1 MVQDIFLA
9 LPNGTMVRDRYII
22 EGLLGKGGFGS
33 VYLVKDKRVK
43 GNLFALKEVIDP
55 SKQERDRFTLE
66 GEILRRL
73 DHPGLPRVYHAFS
86 DDAMF
91 RAYLLMDYIEGP
103 NLEILRQKQAQ
114 RRLPLMQVMR
124 IMAPIIEAIAFLHS
138 QQPPIIHRDIKP
150 SNILVSPSGNEAV
163 LVDFGIA
170 KEYEPDSTTTTVRR
184 CSPGFGAPEQYGGG
198 TDTRTDVYGLAAT
211 FYAVLTGKIP
221 ADAFQRMLQLGSKG
235 ADPLVP
241 IIELVSDIPL
251 LISEAIQK
259 AMSIDSNNR
268 FATVEEFWQALQAGL
283 PDQAEAEEDV
293 QLMISPESLSSSSL
307 AEDDLLS
314 LASIEEENASGA
326 EQVIST
332 GALQDSDAQSE
343 TGDAT
348 IIARR
353 DSLAS
358 ATPVLLPLEQ
368 PSLRVVRVPTL
379 SSRRRSLIIGLVALI
394 LLASIGIAV
403 SFWSSTAPGTHG
415 VANRSATF
423 TPRATQSALP
433 TATRSALIPT
443 VTVVTSPVTTP
454 NIAYLAGTYQ
464 GSLTDSVT
472 SQTSHMV
479 VVIQQIRGHAAFD
492 GQISL
497 NLLLEGNNAGFT
509 GVVDIYNHFSFIT
522 NTSAGK
528 KPLNFYGV
536 VQPGGYLHG
545 NFCNSSTTHCDQ
557 DTGYFT
563 VGPRY

>member
-9 LPNGTMVRDRYII
+9 LSNGTMVRDRYII

-55 SKQERDRFTLE
+55 SKQDRDRFTFE

-73 DHPGLPRVYHAFS
+73 DHPALPRVYHAFS
-86 DDAMF
+86 DDALF

-114 RRLPLMQVMR
+114 RRIPLMQFMR
-124 IMAPIIEAIAFLHS
+124 IMAPIIEAIAYLHS

-150 SNILVSPSGNEAV
+150 SNIIVSPAGNEAV

-211 FYAVLTGKIP
+211 FYAVLTGRIP

-241 IIELVSDIPL
+241 IIELVPDIPL
-251 LISEAIQK
+251 LISEAIQQ

-283 PDQAEAEEDV
+283 SDQAEAGEDV

-307 AEDDLLS
+307 AKDNLLL
-314 LASIEEENASGA
+314 LASIEEEHASSA

-332 GALQDSDAQSE
+332 GALQDNDAQSE

-358 ATPVLLPLEQ
+358 ATPVLIPLEQ

-394 LLASIGIAV
+394 LLASVGIAV
-403 SFWSSTAPGTHG
+403 SFWSSTAPGTYE

-423 TPRATQSALP
+423 TPRVTQSALP

-497 NLLLEGNNAGFT
+497 NLLLEGNNAVFT
-509 GVVDIYNHFSFIT
+509 GVVDINNHFSFIA

-536 VQPGGYLHG
+536 VQSGGYLHG

>member
-1 MVQDIFLA
+1 MQDVFLP
-9 LPNGTMVRDRYII
+9 LPNGTTVRDRYII
-22 EGLLGKGGFGS
+22 EGLIGKGGFGS
-33 VYLVKDKRVK
+33 VYLVSDKRVK

-55 SKQERDRFTLE
+55 SKQERERFTLE

-91 RAYLLMDYIEGP
+91 RAYLLMDYIEGL

-114 RRLPLMQVMR
+114 HRLPLRQVMR
-124 IMAPIIEAIAFLHS
+124 IMAPIIEAIAYLHS

-150 SNILVSPSGNEAV
+150 SNIIVLPAGNEAV

-184 CSPGFGAPEQYGGG
+184 CSPGYGAPEQYGGG
-198 TDTRTDVYGLAAT
+198 TDIRTDVYGLAAT
-211 FYAVLTGKIP
+211 IYAVLTGRIP

-235 ADPLVP
+235 TDPLVP
-241 IIELVSDIPL
+241 VIELVPDIPL
-251 LISEAIQK
+251 PIAEAIQR

-283 PDQAEAEEDV
+283 PDQAEAEEDAQPV
-293 QLMISPESLSSSSL
+293 LSPLSLSSSSL
-307 AEDDLLS
+307 AEDELALLT
-314 LASIEEENASGA
+314 SIEEEKASSA
-326 EQVIST
+326 KQVIST
-332 GALQDSDAQSE
+332 SALQEGDAQSE
-343 TGDAT
+343 TEDNT
-348 IIARR
+348 IVARR
-353 DSLAS
+353 NSLLPE
-358 ATPVLLPLEQ
+358 TPALVPLEQ
-368 PSLRVVRVPTL
+368 PSLRVVRIPAL
-379 SSRRRSLIIGLVALI
+379 SSRKRSMIIGLLALI
-394 LLASIGIAV
+394 LLASGGIAV
-403 SFWSSTAPGTHG
+403 SFWSSTAPGTHD
-415 VANRSATF
+415 VAIRLATF
-423 TPRATQSALP
+423 TPRATQPALP

-443 VTVVTSPVTTP
+443 VTVVKNPVTNP

-479 VVIQQIRGHAAFD
+479 VVIQQIRGHADFD

-497 NLLLEGNNAGFT
+497 NLLLEGNTAAFT
-509 GVVDIYNHFSFIT
+509 GVVDINNHFSFST
-522 NTSAGK
+522 NPSVGK
-528 KPLNFYGV
+528 KPLYFYGV

-545 NFCNSSTTHCDQ
+545 SFCNSSTTHCDK

>member
-1 MVQDIFLA
+1 VQDIFLA
-9 LPNGTMVRDRYII
+9 LSNGTMVRDRYII

-55 SKQERDRFTLE
+55 SKQDRDRFTFE

-73 DHPGLPRVYHAFS
+73 DHPALPRVYHAFS
-86 DDAMF
+86 DDALF

-114 RRLPLMQVMR
+114 RRIPLMQFMR
-124 IMAPIIEAIAFLHS
+124 IMAPIIEAIAYLHS

-150 SNILVSPSGNEAV
+150 SNIIVSPAGNEAV

-211 FYAVLTGKIP
+211 FYAVLTGRIP

-241 IIELVSDIPL
+241 IIELVPDIPL
-251 LISEAIQK
+251 LISEAIQQ

-283 PDQAEAEEDV
+283 PDQAEAGEDV

-307 AEDDLLS
+307 AKDNLLL
-314 LASIEEENASGA
+314 LASIEEEHASSA

-332 GALQDSDAQSE
+332 GALQDNDAQSE

-358 ATPVLLPLEQ
+358 ATPVLMPLEQ

-379 SSRRRSLIIGLVALI
+379 SSRRRSSIIGLVALI

-403 SFWSSTAPGTHG
+403 AFWSSTTPGTHE

-423 TPRATQSALP
+423 TPRVTQSALP

-454 NIAYLAGTYQ
+454 NIAYLGGTYQ

-497 NLLLEGNNAGFT
+497 NLLLEGNNAVFT
-509 GVVDIYNHFSFIT
+509 GVVDINNHFSFIA

>member
-1 MVQDIFLA
+1 
-9 LPNGTMVRDRYII
+9 
-22 EGLLGKGGFGS
+22 
-33 VYLVKDKRVK
+33 
-43 GNLFALKEVIDP
+43 
-55 SKQERDRFTLE
+55 
-66 GEILRRL
+66 
-73 DHPGLPRVYHAFS
+73 
-86 DDAMF
+86 
-91 RAYLLMDYIEGP
+91 
-103 NLEILRQKQAQ
+103 
-114 RRLPLMQVMR
+114 
-124 IMAPIIEAIAFLHS
+124 
-138 QQPPIIHRDIKP
+138 
-150 SNILVSPSGNEAV
+150 
-163 LVDFGIA
+163 
-170 KEYEPDSTTTTVRR
+170 
-184 CSPGFGAPEQYGGG
+184 
-198 TDTRTDVYGLAAT
+198 
-211 FYAVLTGKIP
+211 
-221 ADAFQRMLQLGSKG
+221 
-235 ADPLVP
+235 
-241 IIELVSDIPL
+241 
-251 LISEAIQK
+251 
-259 AMSIDSNNR
+259 MSIDSNNR

-283 PDQAEAEEDV
+283 SDQAEAGEDV

-307 AEDDLLS
+307 AEDDLLL

-332 GALQDSDAQSE
+332 GVLQDSDAQSE

-358 ATPVLLPLEQ
+358 ATPVLIPLEQ

-394 LLASIGIAV
+394 LLASTGIAV
-403 SFWSSTAPGTHG
+403 AFWSSTAPGTYE

-423 TPRATQSALP
+423 TPRVTQSALP

-497 NLLLEGNNAGFT
+497 NLLLEGNNAVFT
-509 GVVDIYNHFSFIT
+509 GVVDINNHFSFIT

-536 VQPGGYLHG
+536 VQSGGYLHG

>member
-9 LPNGTMVRDRYII
+9 LSNGTMVRDRYII

-55 SKQERDRFTLE
+55 SKQDRDRFTFE

-73 DHPGLPRVYHAFS
+73 DHPALPRVYHAFS
-86 DDAMF
+86 DDALF

-114 RRLPLMQVMR
+114 RRIPLMQFMR
-124 IMAPIIEAIAFLHS
+124 IMAPIIEAIAYLHS

-150 SNILVSPSGNEAV
+150 SNIIVSPAGNEAV

-211 FYAVLTGKIP
+211 FYAVLTGRIP

-241 IIELVSDIPL
+241 IIELVPDIPL
-251 LISEAIQK
+251 LISEAIQQ

-283 PDQAEAEEDV
+283 PDQAEAGEDV

-307 AEDDLLS
+307 AKDNLLL
-314 LASIEEENASGA
+314 LASIEEEHASSA

-332 GALQDSDAQSE
+332 GALQDNDAQSE

-358 ATPVLLPLEQ
+358 ATPVLMPLEQ

-379 SSRRRSLIIGLVALI
+379 SSRRRSSIIGLVALI

-403 SFWSSTAPGTHG
+403 AFWSSTTPGTHE

-423 TPRATQSALP
+423 TPRVTQSALP

-454 NIAYLAGTYQ
+454 NIAYLGGTYQ

-497 NLLLEGNNAGFT
+497 NLLLEGNNAVFT
-509 GVVDIYNHFSFIT
+509 GVVDINNHFSFIA

>member
-55 SKQERDRFTLE
+55 SKQDRDRFTLE

-73 DHPGLPRVYHAFS
+73 DHPALPRVYHAFS
-86 DDAMF
+86 DDALL
-91 RAYLLMDYIEGP
+91 RAYMLMDYIEGP

-124 IMAPIIEAIAFLHS
+124 IMAPIIEAIAYLHS

-150 SNILVSPSGNEAV
+150 SNIIVSPAGNEAV

-211 FYAVLTGKIP
+211 FYAVLTGRIP

-241 IIELVSDIPL
+241 IIELVPDIPL
-251 LISEAIQK
+251 LISEAIQQ

-307 AEDDLLS
+307 AEDDLLL

-332 GALQDSDAQSE
+332 GALQDNDAQSE

-358 ATPVLLPLEQ
+358 ATPVLMPLER
-368 PSLRVVRVPTL
+368 PSLRIVRVPAF
-379 SSRRRSLIIGLVALI
+379 SSRKRSIILGLLSVI
-394 LLASIGIAV
+394 LLAGIGIATT
-403 SFWSSTAPGTHG
+403 FWSYIAPGNHE
-415 VANRSATF
+415 VANGRGNLAT
-423 TPRATQSALP
+423 RVIQP
-433 TATRSALIPT
+433 TATSSAFIPT
-443 VTVVTSPVTTP
+443 VTVTTSPVTVQ
-454 NIAYLAGTYQ
+454 NVIYLTGTYQ
-464 GSLTDSVT
+464 GSLTDTAT

-479 VVIQQIRGHAAFD
+479 VVIQQTRGHATFD
-492 GQISL
+492 GRLTL
-497 NLLLEGNNAGFT
+497 NLSLPGNSSVFT
-509 GVVDIYNHFSFIT
+509 GVVDINNHFSFIT

>member
-1 MVQDIFLA
+1 MQDIFLA
-9 LPNGTMVRDRYII
+9 LPNGTTVRDRYII

-55 SKQERDRFTLE
+55 SKQDRDRFTFE

-91 RAYLLMDYIEGP
+91 RAYLLMDYIEGR

-124 IMAPIIEAIAFLHS
+124 IMAPVIEAIAYLHS

-150 SNILVSPSGNEAV
+150 SNIIVSPAGNEAV

-211 FYAVLTGKIP
+211 IYAVLTGRIST
-221 ADAFQRMLQLGSKG
+221 DAFQRMLQLGSKG

-241 IIELVSDIPL
+241 VIELVPDIPL
-251 LISEAIQK
+251 PIAEAIQR

-283 PDQAEAEEDV
+283 PDQAEVEEDV
-293 QLMISPESLSSSSL
+293 QPMISPVSLSSPSL
-307 AEDDLLS
+307 AEDDPLL
-314 LASIEEENASGA
+314 LTSIEEENASSA

-332 GALQDSDAQSE
+332 GALQGSDAQSE
-343 TGDAT
+343 TGDNT

-353 DSLAS
+353 NSLLPE
-358 ATPVLLPLEQ
+358 TPALVPLEQ

-379 SSRRRSLIIGLVALI
+379 SSRRKSMIIGLLALI
-394 LLASIGIAV
+394 LLASVGIAV
-403 SFWSSTAPGTHG
+403 SFWSSTASGTHG
-415 VANRSATF
+415 VANRLATF
-423 TPRATQSALP
+423 TPRVTQPALP

-443 VTVVTSPVTTP
+443 VTVVTSPITTA

-497 NLLLEGNNAGFT
+497 NLSLEGNNAVFT
-509 GVVDIYNHFSFIT
+509 GVIDINNHFSFST
-522 NTSAGK
+522 NTSVGK
-528 KPLNFYGV
+528 KPLYFYGV

-563 VGPRY
+563 VGPRF